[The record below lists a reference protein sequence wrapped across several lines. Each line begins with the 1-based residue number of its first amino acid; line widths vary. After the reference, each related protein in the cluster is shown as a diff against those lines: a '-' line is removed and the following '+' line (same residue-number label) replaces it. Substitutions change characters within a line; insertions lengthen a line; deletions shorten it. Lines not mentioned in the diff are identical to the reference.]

1 MRRLALALVAPL
13 AVTAAVAGCS
23 SPASNANDSVV
34 VSGAV
39 GKAPTVRIPARPAS
53 GNLVVRTV
61 DPGHGPVLTVKDD
74 YVANFAVYV
83 WHGATHR
90 LLYSTYSTTPQ
101 GLPVQIGLTGLQK
114 AMAGQRVGSRVLAVL
129 PPRYGYGA
137 AGNSQIGVG
146 ASDTLVWVIDPI
158 AAYPVTASAAG
169 AHVSDGGGALPTVT
183 AKPGGPP
190 SITVPKGAPP
200 RKLTV
205 VTLIKG
211 TGPAVRAG
219 QDVVVRYVGAIWR
232 TGKVF
237 DENWPSAVQP
247 SAPPTV
253 FQLGHVIA
261 GWNAGLP
268 GVPVG
273 SRVMLVVPPAEG
285 YGKAGQPQ
293 AGITGSD
300 TLVFVVDVLGTAA

>member
-146 ASDTLVWVIDPI
+146 A
-158 AAYPVTASAAG
+158 
-169 AHVSDGGGALPTVT
+169 GGGALPTVT